1 MVCLHVLNECVGTVG
16 GARSHKPRR
25 KIWRKWHSVRDRKSG
40 RQQLKSL
47 RASFQLSHVPKGGTA
62 AMQEFV
68 NFVLGCVSY
77 VGTSVIDSDGLGRA
91 D

>member
-1 MVCLHVLNECVGTVG
+1 
-16 GARSHKPRR
+16 
-25 KIWRKWHSVRDRKSG
+25 
-40 RQQLKSL
+40 
-47 RASFQLSHVPKGGTA
+47 
-62 AMQEFV
+62 MQEFV